1 MNYFAIDEVNLC
13 TAFGS
18 LLKSA
23 LRLGNSLP
31 PEPSYP
37 SVNYEVHVPKKLSSA
52 INPQFG
58 AKAAFIRSMPANMPA
73 KEVVIEANKVGIKI
87 TEGHIY
93 NLRSSSTKRPK
104 SPAAT
109 ITVSNGGVSVKRGPG
124 RPRKVLATVT
134 ASPVAAFPVA
144 ALRATTAFPATA
156 DEASLRRA
164 IAEVGLTRARAVFA
178 DVEAAFGAR

>member
-1 MNYFAIDEVNLC
+1 MNYFAIDEVNLR

-23 LRLGNSLP
+23 LRVGNSLP

-52 INPQFG
+52 TNPQFG

-104 SPAAT
+104 SPATT

-178 DVEAAFGAR
+178 DVEAAFGTR